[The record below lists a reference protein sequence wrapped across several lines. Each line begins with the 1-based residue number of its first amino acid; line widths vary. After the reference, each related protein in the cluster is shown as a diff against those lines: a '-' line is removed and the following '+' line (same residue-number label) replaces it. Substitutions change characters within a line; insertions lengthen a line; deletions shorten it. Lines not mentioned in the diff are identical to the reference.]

1 MPTWNEIK
9 KSLGDIASKTATK
22 TRELTD
28 TASLKIKIAN
38 KESERDIEYKALGK
52 LAYARL
58 RQLDGYSS
66 EELAEKISNSLEKLD
81 NIHRELAELNKI
93 DKERREGR
101 EAEKKARE
109 EEKAD
114 KKKKQDSEELDLTI
128 MNQFNDARTAA
139 DAEYEQAKKAAED
152 TKNQD

>member
-9 KSLGDIASKTATK
+9 KSFGELADKTATK

-52 LAYARL
+52 LAYIRL
-58 RQLDGYSS
+58 RQTEGKPE
-66 EELAEKISNSLEKLD
+66 EELAEKISASLEKLD
-81 NIHRELAELNKI
+81 NIHKELTELKAL
-93 DKERREGR
+93 DKKRRESR

-109 EEKAD
+109 DEKAE
-114 KKKKQDSEELDLTI
+114 KKKKQESDELDLGV
-128 MNQFNDARTAA
+128 MEEFNAARKVA
-139 DAEYEQAKKAAED
+139 DEEYEKAKKAAED
-152 TKNQD
+152 AKDQD